1 MVASSAGGV
10 MDMCREAAHPPP
22 SVATDKDTVMNF
34 NALLSLF
41 GLSSRIDW
49 DDDWDDIFDD

>member
-1 MVASSAGGV
+1 MDVPENGASTS
-10 MDMCREAAHPPP
+10 
-22 SVATDKDTVMNF
+22 TDKDTVMNF

-41 GLSSRIDW
+41 GLSSRLDW